1 MTLEESIDKELLA
14 LRLIPLNADQVK
26 CLNDPAQLEDAAGML
41 EDLQDRCGVRLPATL
56 AQIGRQVRQRRL
68 DFLLDHHIDGALA
81 FIDRIERA
89 AG

>member
-1 MTLEESIDKELLA
+1 MD
-14 LRLIPLNADQVK
+14 
-26 CLNDPAQLEDAAGML
+26 
-41 EDLQDRCGVRLPATL
+41 GVRLPATL